1 MFVVFFQNAKYRM
14 KDSTLQ
20 PTLYRKTWFY
30 QLMAQV
36 GKCSLNAGCWGPAQ
50 AWLSRGIWHCDLWA
64 MGSLLQATK
73 PLGDAWVPGPLL
85 TLQNHRITL
94 REPVWKILKPIFF
107 CLHWRGLLSGSL
119 VFYQKNEIHVS
130 ADLYRFRH
138 VLISLC

>member
-14 KDSTLQ
+14 KASTLQ
-20 PTLYRKTWFY
+20 PTLYQKTWFY

-36 GKCSLNAGCWGPAQ
+36 GKCSLNAGVQPERG
-50 AWLSRGIWHCDLWA
+50 SGGGIWHCDLWA
-64 MGSLLQATK
+64 MGSLLQAIK

-85 TLQNHRITL
+85 TL

-107 CLHWRGLLSGSL
+107 LFTLERFAIGEFGALSEKL
-119 VFYQKNEIHVS
+119 NACFCRPFYH
-130 ADLYRFRH
+130 FRH